1 MKIKKVRGG
10 FLRYVLAGVT
20 GYFNRGRGVKCARC
34 KHGEF
39 FKTRNLTC
47 KLVSI
52 GGLTILFL
60 ILGGR
65 GKPCKT

>member
-1 MKIKKVRGG
+1 MDIQVGGGGLSVSRRIAGNKVRVRALGV
-10 FLRYVLAGVT
+10 LR
-20 GYFNRGRGVKCARC
+20 
-34 KHGEF
+34 
-39 FKTRNLTC
+39 FKTRYLTC

-65 GKPCKT
+65 GKLCKSNKVR

>member
-10 FLRYVLAGVT
+10 FLRSFMVPIC
-20 GYFNRGRGVKCARC
+20 GYLSRGRGVKCARC